1 MTVALT
7 GGSGVVG
14 SAVLRQLVAAGEEV
28 RALARSSSSA
38 GVVTAGGATAVS
50 GDLLDHQALIDTF
63 SGCDVVYHA
72 AGVNEMCSRNPEWMY
87 RINVDGSRA
96 VLRACAA
103 AGVRRLVYTSSAVTI
118 GEPAGVIATEKTSH
132 RGSYLS
138 HYERSKHHAEQAVLG
153 ETTPVEVVAVN
164 PSSVQGPGRS
174 SGTGEIILRVLS
186 GRLPVLVESTVSIV
200 DIDDCARGHLLAGET
215 GLPGERYLLSG
226 FTTTVSAAVSLAADA
241 LGREVDV
248 KLVPTWLA
256 GLGAGAVEAGA
267 RLRRR
272 RPRLCREMVRVV
284 AHGHSYDG
292 SRATRELG
300 LEYTAPN
307 ETLRRL
313 VQWLVAEDLL

>member
-1 MTVALT
+1 MALT

-14 SAVLRQLVAAGEEV
+14 SAVLRHLVAAGEQV

-38 GVVTAGGATAVS
+38 GAVAARGATAVS
-50 GDLLDHQALIDTF
+50 GDILDHQALIETF
-63 SGCDVVYHA
+63 SGCDLVYHV
-72 AGVNEMCSRNPEWMY
+72 AGVNEMCSRNPERMY
-87 RINVDGSRA
+87 RVNVDGSRA

-103 AGVRRLVYTSSAVTI
+103 AGVKRLVYTSSAVTI
-118 GEPAGVIATEKTSH
+118 GEPAGVIATEKTTH

-138 HYERSKHHAEQAVLG
+138 AYERSKHHAERAVLS
-153 ETTPVEVVAVN
+153 ETTPVEVVTVN

-200 DIDDCARGHLLAGET
+200 DIDDCARGHLLAGQN
-215 GLPGERYLLSG
+215 GSPGERYLLSG
-226 FTTTVSAAVSLAADA
+226 FTTSVSAAVSLAAEA

-248 KLVPTWLA
+248 KLLPTWLA
-256 GLGAGAVEAGA
+256 GLGAAAVEAGA
-267 RLRRR
+267 RLRRQ
-272 RPRLCREMVRVV
+272 RPRLCREMIRVV

-300 LEYTAPN
+300 LEYTAPD

-313 VQWLVAEDLL
+313 VEWFVAEDLL